1 MAISFILICF
11 KIGFTC
17 YLYITPKLTMKR
29 KKGIHFEV
37 SERKILLRIVDLVMV
52 FLAIYS
58 LSFFLDF
65 EYIIFNEE
73 NTVALVLL
81 GIYITIFGTVFE
93 LYDLQKASKLDT
105 TFRNIVITTST
116 VVLFYLLTP
125 VLSPYLPEERIQI
138 VYFYLAIII
147 SILLWRLI
155 YINLIESPRFY
166 KRVLLVGEVSNI
178 DGLVKALNTSDP
190 NYKIVGFIN
199 SEVSTDESI
208 KFKGL
213 KEFEAKHFLDIIDK
227 ERISE
232 VLVASF
238 NTESIIAEVYHDL
251 MLLLERGFKIREY
264 TQVYEEL
271 LYRVPIQFVG
281 KDFYKYFPFSRSN
294 ENKLYIFFQRGFD
307 VVFAIFGL
315 IVGIALLPLI
325 LLGNLLGN
333 RGPLFY
339 SQERV
344 GRNSKTFRILKLRT
358 MIVNAEKDGIK
369 WAKKDDK
376 RVTAFGKFL
385 RRSRLDEIPQFYNV
399 LKGEMSIIGPRPER
413 PFFVSELS
421 RIIPFY
427 ETRHII
433 KPGLTGWAQV
443 NTRYGSSVDDSLTK
457 LQYDLYY
464 IKHRS
469 MFLDFSISIKTLST
483 ILYYRG
489 Q

>member
-1 MAISFILICF
+1 
-11 KIGFTC
+11 
-17 YLYITPKLTMKR
+17 MKHKR
-29 KKGIHFEV
+29 GIHFEV
-37 SERKILLRIVDLVMV
+37 SERKVLLRVADLIIV
-52 FLAIYS
+52 FFAIYC
-58 LSFFLDF
+58 LNLYPEF
-65 EYIIFNEE
+65 EYLYFGKDNI
-73 NTVALVLL
+73 VALILL
-81 GIYITIFGTVFE
+81 GIYISIFGTIFE

-105 TFRNIVITTST
+105 TFKNIVITTST

-138 VYFYLAIII
+138 AYFYLAILM
-147 SILLWRLI
+147 SILFWRFI
-155 YINLIESPRFY
+155 YINLIGSPRFY
-166 KRVLLVGEVSNI
+166 KRVLIVGETSNI
-178 DGLVKALNTSDP
+178 DGLVKVFGASDP
-190 NYKIVGFIN
+190 NYKIIGFIN
-199 SEVSTDESI
+199 SEVSTNESV

-213 KEFEAKHFLDIIDK
+213 KEFESKKFLETIEK

-238 NTESIIAEVYHDL
+238 NTETIIAEVYHDL
-251 MLLLERGFKIREY
+251 IMLLERGFKIRDY

-271 LYRVPIQFVG
+271 LHRVPIQFVG

-294 ENKLYIFFQRGFD
+294 ENKLYIFFQRTFD
-307 VVFAIFGL
+307 IVFSVLGL
-315 IVGIALLPLI
+315 FIGI
-325 LLGNLLGN
+325 LLSPFILIGNIIGN
-333 RGPLFY
+333 KGPLFY
-339 SQERV
+339 SQERI
-344 GRNSKTFRILKLRT
+344 GKNSKPFRIIKLRT
-358 MIVNAEKDGIK
+358 MVVNAEKDGIK
-369 WAKKDDK
+369 WAKKNDQ
-376 RVTAFGKFL
+376 RITAFGRFL

-421 RIIPFY
+421 SIIPFY

-443 NTRYGSSVDDSLTK
+443 STRYGSSVDDSLIK

-469 MFLDFSISIKTLST
+469 VFLDFNIAIKTLST

>member
-1 MAISFILICF
+1 
-11 KIGFTC
+11 
-17 YLYITPKLTMKR
+17 MKY

-52 FLAIYS
+52 FLAVY
-58 LSFFLDF
+58 LLTLYPEF
-65 EYIIFNEE
+65 EYIKFNVE
-73 NTVALVLL
+73 NLIPLLLL
-81 GIYITIFGTVFE
+81 GVYIQIFGTIFE
-93 LYDLQKASKLDT
+93 IYDLQKASKIDT
-105 TFRNIVITTST
+105 TFRNLIITVST

-125 VLSPYLPEERIQI
+125 ILSPYLPEARIQI
-138 VYFYLAIII
+138 VYFYFAITL
-147 SILLWRLI
+147 SILLWRFF

-166 KRVLLVGEVSNI
+166 KRVLLVGEVANVS
-178 DGLVKALNTSDP
+178 GLIKALQESDP

-199 SEVSTDESI
+199 SEIASQDSI
-208 KFKGL
+208 KYKGL
-213 KEFEAKHFLDIIDK
+213 KEFEAKDFLYVIEK

-238 NTESIIAEVYHDL
+238 NTESIMPEIYHDL
-251 MLLLERGFKIREY
+251 ILLLERGFKIREY

-271 LYRVPIQFVG
+271 LQKVPIQFVG

-294 ENKLYIFFQRGFD
+294 ENKLYIAFQRVFD
-307 VVFAIFGL
+307 ILISVLGLCFGL
-315 IVGIALLPLI
+315 LLLPFILI
-325 LLGNLLGN
+325 GNFFGN
-333 RGPLFY
+333 KGALFY
-339 SQERV
+339 TQERV
-344 GRNSKTFRILKLRT
+344 GKNSKPFKILKLRT
-358 MIVNAEKDGIK
+358 MVVNAEKDGVK
-369 WAKKDDK
+369 WAQKNDK

-385 RRSRLDEIPQFYNV
+385 RRSRLDEIPQFVNV
-399 LKGEMSIIGPRPER
+399 LIGDMSIIGPRPER
-413 PFFVSELS
+413 PFFVNELA
-421 RIIPFY
+421 RVIPFY

-443 NTRYGSSVDDSLTK
+443 NTRYGASVSDSLVK

-469 MFLDFSISIKTLST
+469 VFLDFNISIKTLST

>member
-1 MAISFILICF
+1 M
-11 KIGFTC
+11 
-17 YLYITPKLTMKR
+17 R
-29 KKGIHFEV
+29 QKKGIHFEV
-37 SERKILLRIVDLVMV
+37 SERKILLRIMDLVMV
-52 FLAIYS
+52 FIGVYS
-58 LSFFLDF
+58 LSLFFDF
-65 EYIIFNEE
+65 EYIVVDKDNSI
-73 NTVALVLL
+73 ALVLL
-81 GIYITIFGTVFE
+81 GVYIAIFGTIFE
-93 LYDLQKASKLDT
+93 LYDLQKASKFDT

-125 VLSPYLPEERIQI
+125 VLSPYLPEERLQI
-138 VYFYLAIII
+138 VYLYLTIIV
-147 SILLWRLI
+147 SILVWRFI
-155 YINLIESPRFY
+155 YINLIESPRFN
-166 KRVLLVGEVSNI
+166 KRVLLLGEVSNI
-178 DGLVKALNTSDP
+178 DGLVKALDTSDP

-199 SEVSTDESI
+199 SELSTVESV

-213 KEFEAKHFLDIIDK
+213 KEFEAKDFLEIIKK

-238 NTESIIAEVYHDL
+238 NTEAIVTEVYHDL

-264 TQVYEEL
+264 TQVYEEML
-271 LYRVPIQFVG
+271 HKVPIQFVG

-294 ENKLYIFFQRGFD
+294 ENKLYIFFHRVFD
-307 VVFAIFGL
+307 VTVAFLGL
-315 IVGIALLPLI
+315 TLGALLLPLL
-325 LLGNLLGN
+325 LLGNQLGN
-333 RGPLFY
+333 KGPLFY

-344 GRNSKTFRILKLRT
+344 GKNSKSFRILKLRT
-358 MIVNAEKDGIK
+358 MIINAEKDGVR

-376 RVTAFGKFL
+376 RVTKFGKFL
-385 RRSRLDEIPQFYNV
+385 RRSRLDEVPQFYNV

-413 PFFVSELS
+413 PFFVNELS

-443 NTRYGSSVDDSLTK
+443 NTRYGSSIDDSLTK

-469 MFLDFSISIKTLST
+469 VFLDFSISVKTLST

>member
-1 MAISFILICF
+1 MT
-11 KIGFTC
+11 K
-17 YLYITPKLTMKR
+17 

-37 SERKILLRIVDLVMV
+37 SERKILLRILDLVMV
-52 FLAIYS
+52 YLGVYCLS
-58 LSFFLDF
+58 LYFDF
-65 EYIIFNEE
+65 EYIEVSKDNS
-73 NTVALVLL
+73 VALILL
-81 GIYITIFGTVFE
+81 GVYITIFGTIFE
-93 LYDLQKASKLDT
+93 LYDLQKASKLES
-105 TFRNIVITTST
+105 TFKNVVITAST

-125 VLSPYLPEERIQI
+125 VLSPYLPVERLQI
-138 VYFYLAIII
+138 VYLYLTIIF
-147 SILLWRLI
+147 SILLWRVF
-155 YINLIESPRFY
+155 YMNLIESPRFY

-178 DGLVKALNTSDP
+178 DGLVRALDTSDP

-199 SEVSTDESI
+199 SENSSEDSV
-208 KFKGL
+208 KFNGL
-213 KEFEAKHFLDIIDK
+213 KEFDAKDFLQTIQK
-227 ERISE
+227 EKISE
-232 VLVASF
+232 ILVASF
-238 NTESIIAEVYHDL
+238 NTEAITVEVYHDL
-251 MLLLERGFKIREY
+251 MLLLERGFKIRDY

-271 LYRVPIQFVG
+271 LQKVPVQFVG

-307 VVFAIFGL
+307 IVFSLIGLFFGL
-315 IVGIALLPLI
+315 LIAPIILI
-325 LLGNLLGN
+325 GNLIGN

-344 GRNSKTFRILKLRT
+344 GRNSKPFQIIKLRS
-358 MIVNAEKDGIK
+358 MVVNAEEDGVK
-369 WAKKDDK
+369 WAQKNDT
-376 RVTAFGKFL
+376 RITAFGMFL
-385 RRSRLDEIPQFYNV
+385 RRSRLDEIPQFINV
-399 LKGEMSIIGPRPER
+399 LKGDMSIIGPRPER
-413 PFFVSELS
+413 PFFVNELS

-443 NTRYGSSVDDSLTK
+443 STRYGASVDDSLTK

-469 MFLDFSISIKTLST
+469 VFLDFSISIKTLST

>member
-1 MAISFILICF
+1 
-11 KIGFTC
+11 
-17 YLYITPKLTMKR
+17 MKH

-37 SERKILLRIVDLVMV
+37 SERKILLRIMDLVMV
-52 FLAIYS
+52 FAGVYCLS
-58 LSFFLDF
+58 LFVDF
-65 EYIIFNEE
+65 EYVVVNKE
-73 NTVALVLL
+73 NSIALILL
-81 GIYITIFGTVFE
+81 GLYVTIFGTIFE

-105 TFRNIVITTST
+105 TFRNVVITTST

-125 VLSPYLPEERIQI
+125 VLSPYLPEERLQI
-138 VYFYLAIII
+138 VYLYLTIII
-147 SILLWRLI
+147 SILLWRFI

-166 KRVLLVGEVSNI
+166 KRVLLVAEVSNI
-178 DGLVKALNTSDP
+178 DGLVKALDTSDP

-199 SEVSTDESI
+199 SEIATSESV

-213 KEFEAKHFLDIIDK
+213 IEFEAKDFLEIIDK

-238 NTESIIAEVYHDL
+238 NTEAIISEVYHNL

-271 LYRVPIQFVG
+271 LHRVPIQFVG

-294 ENKLYIFFQRGFD
+294 ENQLYIFFHRAFD
-307 VVFAIFGL
+307 VLFSLLGL
-315 IVGIALLPLI
+315 IIGALILPLI
-325 LLGNLLGN
+325 MLGNLFGN

-344 GRNSKTFRILKLRT
+344 GRNSKSFMILKLRT
-358 MIVNAEKDGIK
+358 MVVNAEKDGVK

-376 RVTAFGKFL
+376 RITKFGKFL
-385 RRSRLDEIPQFYNV
+385 RRSRLDEVPQFYNV

-413 PFFVSELS
+413 PFFVNELS

-443 NTRYGSSVDDSLTK
+443 NTRYGSSIDDSLTK

-469 MFLDFSISIKTLST
+469 MFLDFSITIKTLST

>member
-1 MAISFILICF
+1 MA
-11 KIGFTC
+11 K
-17 YLYITPKLTMKR
+17 

-37 SERKILLRIVDLVMV
+37 SERKILLRIVDLIMV
-52 FLAIYS
+52 FLGLYIIS
-58 LSFFLDF
+58 LSSEI
-65 EYIIFNEE
+65 EYLEVSSN
-73 NTVALVLL
+73 NSTALILL
-81 GIYITIFGTVFE
+81 GFYITVFGTVFE
-93 LYDLQKASKLDT
+93 IYDLQKASQLDS
-105 TFRNIVITTST
+105 TFRNVVITTST

-138 VYFYLAIII
+138 AYFYLTIIA
-147 SILLWRLI
+147 SILLWRFLYI
-155 YINLIESPRFY
+155 YLIESPRFY
-166 KRVLLVGEVSNI
+166 KRVLVVGEVSNI
-178 DGLVKALNTSDP
+178 DSLVKSLRNSDP

-199 SEVSTDESI
+199 SEETTSESV

-213 KEFEAKHFLDIIDK
+213 KEFDSADFLDIIEK
-227 ERISE
+227 EKISE
-232 VLVASF
+232 ILVASF
-238 NTESIIAEVYHDL
+238 NTEAITAEVYHDL
-251 MLLLERGFKIREY
+251 MLLLERGFKIRDY
-264 TQVYEEL
+264 TQVYEEML
-271 LYRVPIQFVG
+271 LRVPIQFVG

-294 ENKLYIFFQRGFD
+294 ENQLYIFFHRLFD
-307 VVFAIFGL
+307 VLFS
-315 IVGIALLPLI
+315 IVGVLIGIILLPLI
-325 LLGNLLGN
+325 YIGNLLGN
-333 RGPLFY
+333 KGPLFY

-344 GRNSKTFRILKLRT
+344 GRNGKPFNILKLRT
-358 MIVNAEKDGIK
+358 MIVNAEADGVK

-399 LKGEMSIIGPRPER
+399 LKGDMSIIGPRPER
-413 PFFVSELS
+413 PFFVNELS

-443 NTRYGSSVDDSLTK
+443 KTRYGASVDDSLLK
-457 LQYDLYY
+457 LQYDLFY

-469 MFLDFSISIKTLST
+469 IFLDFNIAIKTLST

>member
-1 MAISFILICF
+1 
-11 KIGFTC
+11 
-17 YLYITPKLTMKR
+17 MKY

-37 SERKILLRIVDLVMV
+37 SERKILLRFLDLVMV
-52 FLAIYS
+52 YLAIYI
-58 LSFFLDF
+58 LNLYPEF
-65 EYIIFNEE
+65 EYIQFDMGNFIP
-73 NTVALVLL
+73 LVLL
-81 GIYITIFGTVFE
+81 GIYISVFGTIFE
-93 LYDLQKASKLDT
+93 LYDLQKASKIET
-105 TFRNIVITTST
+105 SFRNIVITTST

-125 VLSPYLPEERIQI
+125 ILSPYLPEERIQI
-138 VYFYLAIII
+138 VYFYFAIIL
-147 SILLWRLI
+147 SILLWRFL

-178 DGLVKALNTSDP
+178 DGLVNALNTSDP

-199 SEVSTDESI
+199 SEESTTESV

-213 KEFEAKHFLDIIDK
+213 REFQAKDFLDTIEK

-238 NTESIIAEVYHDL
+238 NSEAIIAEVYHDL
-251 MLLLERGFKIREY
+251 ILLLERGFKIREY

-271 LYRVPIQFVG
+271 LHKVPIQFVG

-294 ENKLYIFFQRGFD
+294 ENKLYIFFHRAFD
-307 VVFAIFGL
+307 IIIATVGL
-315 IVGIALLPLI
+315 LMGLVLLPFI
-325 LLGNLLGN
+325 LLGNFLGN
-333 RGPLFY
+333 KGPLFY

-344 GRNSKTFRILKLRT
+344 GRNSKPFRILKLRT
-358 MIVNAEKDGIK
+358 MVVNAEKDGVK
-369 WAKKDDK
+369 WAQKNDK
-376 RVTAFGKFL
+376 RITAFGKFL
-385 RRSRLDEIPQFYNV
+385 RRSRLDEVPQFINV

-413 PFFVSELS
+413 PFFVNELS

-443 NTRYGSSVDDSLTK
+443 STRYGSSIEDSLTK

-469 MFLDFSISIKTLST
+469 LFLDFSITIKTLST

>member
-1 MAISFILICF
+1 
-11 KIGFTC
+11 
-17 YLYITPKLTMKR
+17 MKY

-37 SERKILLRIVDLVMV
+37 SERKVLLRIMDLVMV
-52 FLAIYS
+52 FLAIY
-58 LSFFLDF
+58 FLNLYREFD
-65 EYIIFNEE
+65 YIQLNEE
-73 NTVALVLL
+73 NIVALVLL
-81 GIYITIFGTVFE
+81 GIYISVFATIFE
-93 LYDLQKASKLDT
+93 LYDLQKASKIEVS
-105 TFRNIVITTST
+105 FKNIVITAST

-125 VLSPYLPEERIQI
+125 ILSPYLPEERLQI

-147 SILLWRLI
+147 SILLWRFV
-155 YINLIESPRFY
+155 YINLLEAPRFY

-178 DGLVKALNTSDP
+178 DGLVSALNSRDP

-199 SEVSTDESI
+199 SEQSTNESV

-213 KEFEAKHFLDIIDK
+213 KEFEAKDFLDTIEK

-238 NTESIIAEVYHDL
+238 NTEAIIAEVYHDL
-251 MLLLERGFKIREY
+251 ILLLERGFKIREY

-271 LYRVPIQFVG
+271 LHKVPIQFVG

-294 ENKLYIFFQRGFD
+294 ENKLYIFFHRASD
-307 VVFAIFGL
+307 IVVAIIGLVFGL
-315 IVGIALLPLI
+315 VVLPFI
-325 LLGNLLGN
+325 LLGNLIGN
-333 RGPLFY
+333 KGPLFY
-339 SQERV
+339 HQERV
-344 GRNSKTFRILKLRT
+344 GRNSKPFRILKLRT
-358 MIVNAEKDGIK
+358 MIVNAEKDGVK
-369 WAKKDDK
+369 WAQKNDK
-376 RVTAFGKFL
+376 RITSFGKFL

-413 PFFVSELS
+413 PFFVNELS

-443 NTRYGSSVDDSLTK
+443 NTRYGASIDDSLTK

-469 MFLDFSISIKTLST
+469 VFLDFNITIKTLST